1 MALDSPDYQLERT
14 IGSVEVRKYEP
25 YLVASTR
32 VSGSLQGAGNAGFG
46 ILARYIFGAND
57 SGDGSS
63 TKIAMTTPVI
73 QVPDEESFTVRFMMP
88 HDFTSESLPTPND
101 DRVTLE
107 EVGAQRL
114 AALPYRGSWSKGLHD
129 RNLRELRRT
138 LDREGLDTEGEP
150 IWARYDPPWK
160 PWFLRHNEVLLA
172 LKD

>member
-63 TKIAMTTPVI
+63 TKIAI
-73 QVPDEESFTVRFMMP
+73 TVRFMMP